1 MPIIFLNGINELIFH
16 CKRYTTTQV
25 FWDVKPRPLV
35 NIYWRF
41 VVKPFMKRSWTAWA
55 LKFTATTFP
64 DYVRKNVRVG
74 KMQQ

>member
-1 MPIIFLNGINELIFH
+1 MMSH
-16 CKRYTTTQV
+16 A

-41 VVKPFMKRSWTAWA
+41 VVKRFMESSWTAWA
-55 LKFTATTFP
+55 LKCTATTFP
-64 DYVRKNVRVG
+64 NYVGKNVRVD